1 MGRSTRGTVGALL
14 VLGVILVTAAS
25 APGAARTSGSERFD
39 GGLVVSGASG
49 QRQAVGSAIAM
60 SGVFN
65 GVGRIVERP
74 NRPGDSSKVSRDD
87 LVFADGTL
95 HIVNEDRG
103 HPSLAVNRRT
113 CTATF
118 KVPKT
123 TTVDGGT
130 GRFAGATGTF
140 VGAVSGSGVARRR
153 ADAPAHRPSRP
164 RENRTLSAS
173 QGLGFRV
180 KS

>member
-1 MGRSTRGTVGALL
+1 MAPPVKGTLSALVAVGALL
-14 VLGVILVTAAS
+14 IGAAS
-25 APGAARTSGSERFD
+25 APGLVRTSGSERFD
-39 GGLVVSGASG
+39 GGLVVSSASG
-49 QRQAVGSAIAM
+49 KRAVAGSVVAM
-60 SGVFN
+60 SGVFT

-74 NRPGDSSKVSRDD
+74 NRPGDSAQVSRDD
-87 LVFADGTL
+87 LVFAAGTL
-95 HIVNEDRG
+95 HIANKDRG

-140 VGAVSGSGVARRR
+140 VGAVSGWGVARRR
-153 ADAPAHRPSRP
+153 ADGRCDQQHAALV
-164 RENRTLSAS
+164 EIDTVTGMGTLT
-173 QGLGFRV
+173 F
-180 KS
+180 

>member
-1 MGRSTRGTVGALL
+1 MKWHMRGTLGALL
-14 VLGVILVTAAS
+14 AVVAMLVTAAS
-25 APGAARTSGSERFD
+25 APAAAGTSGSERFD
-39 GGLVVSGASG
+39 GGLVASNASG
-49 QRQAVGSAIAM
+49 KRTVAGSVIAM
-60 SGVFN
+60 SDVFT

-74 NRPGDSSKVSRDD
+74 NRPGDSAKVSRDD
-87 LVFADGTL
+87 LVFATGTL
-95 HIVNEDRG
+95 HIVNKDRR

-113 CTATF
+113 CTAMF

-153 ADAPAHRPSRP
+153 ADGSCDQQHAAVV
-164 RENRTLSAS
+164 EIDTVTGAGTLM
-173 QGLGFRV
+173 F
-180 KS
+180 